1 VERYL
6 NHDRIIIIGV
16 NSMVKQADEHDI
28 PIIEEILLDA
38 VNWMSESGLQNQ
50 WNESN
55 VKWSNLSKS
64 YEINN
69 FYIAYHNGLPTACMA
84 LTDYDLTYWPNIPKG
99 ESLYLHKFTVRRR
112 FAGKGFSKELI
123 TFAKNLAHSYC
134 INAIRLNCNQH
145 RNKLR
150 AVYENE
156 GFICVEEK
164 TFFEKYDTALYVY
177 NANDTNPVLKS

>member
-1 VERYL
+1 
-6 NHDRIIIIGV
+6 
-16 NSMVKQADEHDI
+16 MVKQADEFDI

-38 VNWMSESGLQNQ
+38 VNWMSKSGLQNQ

-64 YEINN
+64 YKINN
-69 FYIAYHNGLPTACMA
+69 FYIAYQDGSPTGCMA
-84 LTDYDLTYWPNIPKG
+84 LTDYDPTYWPNIPKG
-99 ESLYLHKFTVRRR
+99 ESLYLHKLAVKSMFT
-112 FAGKGFSKELI
+112 GKGFSKELI
-123 TFAKNLAHSYC
+123 TFARNLALSYC
-134 INAIRLNCNQH
+134 IDTIRLNCNQH

-164 TFFEKYDTALYVY
+164 TFNGKHDTALYIC
-177 NANDTNPVLKS
+177 NIKNENFL

>member
-1 VERYL
+1 M
-6 NHDRIIIIGV
+6 I
-16 NSMVKQADEHDI
+16 KQANEYDI

-64 YEINN
+64 YKIDN

-84 LTDYDLTYWPNIPKG
+84 LTDYDPTYWPNIPKG
-99 ESLYLHKFTVRRR
+99 ESLYLHKVAVKRA
-112 FAGKGFSKELI
+112 FAGKGFSKKLI
-123 TFAKNLAHSYC
+123 DFSKNLALSYC
-134 INAIRLNCNQH
+134 INEIRLNCNQH

-150 AVYENE
+150 SVYENE
-156 GFICVEEK
+156 GFTCVEEK
-164 TFFEKYDTALYVY
+164 TFFEKHDTALYVC
-177 NANDTNPVLKS
+177 NINDTNSALY